1 MTHVR
6 TQLRAALGTALA
18 GLPSAPAVYMSR
30 GRPLDHSQ
38 APCLRITTPQESIEP
53 LGVSDTIH
61 VRSVSVVIKGFV
73 KGADLDNAADQVA
86 LEVEQ
91 ALEAAGDLAGLIK
104 GALQLADTRVELDET
119 TSPPLAVVR
128 MAYTADI
135 YTLASAPDTAI

>member
-1 MTHVR
+1 MSHVR
-6 TQLRAALGTALA
+6 TQLRAALAAALA
-18 GLPSAPAVYMSR
+18 GLPSAPAVYISR
-30 GRPLDHSQ
+30 ARALDHTQ
-38 APCLRITTPQESIEP
+38 APCLRVTTPQESIEP
-53 LGVSDTIH
+53 LGVSDTI
-61 VRSVSVVIKGFV
+61 RARAVSVLIEGFV
-73 KGADLDNAADQVA
+73 KGTDLDAAADQVA

-104 GALQLADTRVELDET
+104 GTLQLADTRTELDET